1 MKGANQ
7 SKDTQ
12 QLELEEVQQ
21 KKKGKKKMKK
31 KKKGTNEPN
40 YSFIVSRRKLSAL
53 DLIIRRYYMTI
64 DASKGCVVLS
74 PLSDCI
80 SEVSM
85 EFGLHQIIVGDH
97 QSTMIRVKTLN
108 GKDIYYEFD
117 VRQAKDEFVDLLDD
131 VKQKSGSNNFNSPHI
146 LPRGI
151 GFGAD
156 HSIGDIQ
163 HQLQLN
169 VHVHSMF
176 DDDDIDVDPIYD
188 DECAVCRATLC
199 NCSTLYLFV
208 LLSCAHLLMIYLYTQ
223 TENAVIDEEMI
234 ILWILFNMI
243 CLRVCAIQWI
253 RTKCILLCTKMFDCI
268 WCHRFAYYGFSAH
281 SLITIWCIVWLTWNT
296 MNIGLRIWTHSD
308 NTPQYVTPQQTIC
321 FGFIVLSLTFVVFAQ
336 CAYCRCRCCS
346 VTLSHL
352 LHTVLARLACCFL
365 GIYGV
370 LYCNMNSVSSS
381 TLVLLFWVF
390 SLVLI
395 YDFVFYFIFVCLL
408 SKNQSKIDAK
418 HIGIRV
424 LSDEQCE
431 VQIPLKVSSFEYIL
445 MSDDGATWI
454 KLPILLT
461 TNKKENNDTLQH
473 HHQQYP
479 LKMRHAVKNVER
491 NPYHLP
497 DTSSNEHEQ
506 VDQVSEFYKL
516 KHTLTRSTRNNQY
529 EAVGQ
534 GRAGHGGFIGSS
546 IDEDDAFE
554 EEIHKKN
561 DLCSVMIHSRNKIGQ
576 RMIETA
582 SHCFEEPD
590 FALYIEKYDRALSI
604 MCFAVVYKRIG
615 IIATD
620 DRVIPAIAYLESG
633 APILQYIDL
642 VWIANKPKKQYH
654 NLYQLLQSNKHKN
667 NRKRNIKIVDM
678 TKKKSSKEKHIA
690 SFINNISSQ
699 AIFALTSRHQ
709 GERIQ
714 KESKHA
720 VVYIQHTE
728 WY

>member
-1 MKGANQ
+1 MATHEDDAYLNRTWNGDVMDEYNPHVHHSHHKKYSHHREEEQDEKIPMLDVLNQHERQMKGANQ

-199 NCSTLYLFV
+199 NCSTLYWFV

-253 RTKCILLCTKMFDCI
+253 HTKC
-268 WCHRFAYYGFSAH
+268 
-281 SLITIWCIVWLTWNT
+281 
-296 MNIGLRIWTHSD
+296 
-308 NTPQYVTPQQTIC
+308 
-321 FGFIVLSLTFVVFAQ
+321 
-336 CAYCRCRCCS
+336 
-346 VTLSHL
+346 
-352 LHTVLARLACCFL
+352 
-365 GIYGV
+365 
-370 LYCNMNSVSSS
+370 
-381 TLVLLFWVF
+381 
-390 SLVLI
+390 
-395 YDFVFYFIFVCLL
+395 
-408 SKNQSKIDAK
+408 
-418 HIGIRV
+418 
-424 LSDEQCE
+424 
-431 VQIPLKVSSFEYIL
+431 
-445 MSDDGATWI
+445 
-454 KLPILLT
+454 
-461 TNKKENNDTLQH
+461 
-473 HHQQYP
+473 
-479 LKMRHAVKNVER
+479 
-491 NPYHLP
+491 
-497 DTSSNEHEQ
+497 
-506 VDQVSEFYKL
+506 
-516 KHTLTRSTRNNQY
+516 
-529 EAVGQ
+529 
-534 GRAGHGGFIGSS
+534 
-546 IDEDDAFE
+546 
-554 EEIHKKN
+554 
-561 DLCSVMIHSRNKIGQ
+561 
-576 RMIETA
+576 
-582 SHCFEEPD
+582 
-590 FALYIEKYDRALSI
+590 
-604 MCFAVVYKRIG
+604 
-615 IIATD
+615 
-620 DRVIPAIAYLESG
+620 
-633 APILQYIDL
+633 
-642 VWIANKPKKQYH
+642 
-654 NLYQLLQSNKHKN
+654 
-667 NRKRNIKIVDM
+667 
-678 TKKKSSKEKHIA
+678 
-690 SFINNISSQ
+690 
-699 AIFALTSRHQ
+699 
-709 GERIQ
+709 
-714 KESKHA
+714 
-720 VVYIQHTE
+720 
-728 WY
+728 